1 VSSIERSHC
10 RALVRCHVSLLDR
23 IFVGAPCRAT
33 PARLDTFYCNFRAP
47 FCKFGILRR
56 LVWCAISRARALFA
70 SIFVPFV
77 SAFAQAMKKRMM
89 KAMTESDEEDEER
102 WRRLI
107 EDVKQREKAAA
118 TAAAEAATAAPAA
131 PKSDAPEGAAEAS
144 LADAPLAD
152 TPEAAA
158 EEADAEF
165 DSNCAPE
172 SDGLVPQRADAMAAR
187 DALGTSA
194 SDALAEQ
201 VRHPTT
207 TDDEEHAAGVGEVT
221 NAKGDSSS
229 TMFGKEVFEGKE
241 YDYVFDINVNGS
253 ALQLPFNCG
262 DDPWMAAQQW
272 IRKIGFHPEASIV
285 NAIVN
290 HIIRNALDNPRRK
303 GLRSD
308 STPEQREHTTGTA
321 DERMRVRA
329 RGGEEATWSRK
340 AARNAGTLKD
350 LMDDAPPEDG
360 VYPVPAIAA
369 WTLDLLGKLSDPDST
384 RPNFDKC
391 SMPQLME
398 LVEGALFLDAN
409 RSLFLIQCAIAQRL
423 NGQRAINLCVVLGAS
438 SDFDSAEECAA
449 ALAEPLFLPEGYEA
463 PQQHGA
469 ASSTAPPAPLRQPSL
484 SGVPATEDAKEAAL
498 ALVDVATLCELKGV
512 NRSWRALA
520 RRILC
525 LRVCP
530 RDGQQALTQLDEITD
545 LDAEKLIEGGRRWEV
560 AIAGRMLPRLARLHG
575 YGFVVDLAAVRAV
588 DLQRGSL
595 LLRKLDGGAGLKEA
609 LMRCISKVGEVESV
623 QAAVDAHDEAIR
635 KVLSRRRLAQL
646 GWLGSEDSTD
656 PLADLAELAEL
667 RRRPVV
673 REPPLELT
681 IAAIACAGS
690 GVVWGVPVQ
699 RLREETKTETIRA
712 LYDQIW
718 KWRGEKTELWPE
730 SAAARGARAHGALR
744 SAYLNGFAV

>member
-1 VSSIERSHC
+1 
-10 RALVRCHVSLLDR
+10 LL
-23 IFVGAPCRAT
+23 
-33 PARLDTFYCNFRAP
+33 
-47 FCKFGILRR
+47 
-56 LVWCAISRARALFA
+56 CAISRARALFA

-152 TPEAAA
+152 TPEAGE

-165 DSNCAPE
+165 DSHCAPE
-172 SDGLVPQRADAMAAR
+172 SDGLVPQRADAMATC

-272 IRKIGFHPEASIV
+272 IRKIGFGQEQKQELRITSKTLDGCSKPCSMASIV

-303 GLRSD
+303 GLRGD
-308 STPEQREHTTGTA
+308 STLEQREHTTGTA

-329 RGGEEATWSRK
+329 RGGEEVTWSRK

-384 RPNFDKC
+384 RPSFDKC

-409 RSLFLIQCAIAQRL
+409 RALFLIQCAIAQRL

-463 PQQHGA
+463 PQQVELGPY
-469 ASSTAPPAPLRQPSL
+469 TPLTLAFLQGDQAMFALLSQYNPGVPRRQPSL
-484 SGVPATEDAKEAAL
+484 SGVPATDDAKEAAL

-530 RDGQQALTQLDEITD
+530 RDGQQAPTQLDEITD

-623 QAAVDAHDEAIR
+623 QAAVDAHDGAISE
-635 KVLSRRRLAQL
+635 VLLRRRLAQL
-646 GWLGSEDSTD
+646 RWLGSEDSTD
-656 PLADLAELAEL
+656 PLADLAQLAEL

-744 SAYLNGFAV
+744 RAYLNGFAV

>member
-1 VSSIERSHC
+1 
-10 RALVRCHVSLLDR
+10 
-23 IFVGAPCRAT
+23 
-33 PARLDTFYCNFRAP
+33 
-47 FCKFGILRR
+47 
-56 LVWCAISRARALFA
+56 
-70 SIFVPFV
+70 
-77 SAFAQAMKKRMM
+77 
-89 KAMTESDEEDEER
+89 
-102 WRRLI
+102 
-107 EDVKQREKAAA
+107 
-118 TAAAEAATAAPAA
+118 
-131 PKSDAPEGAAEAS
+131 
-144 LADAPLAD
+144 
-152 TPEAAA
+152 
-158 EEADAEF
+158 
-165 DSNCAPE
+165 
-172 SDGLVPQRADAMAAR
+172 
-187 DALGTSA
+187 
-194 SDALAEQ
+194 
-201 VRHPTT
+201 
-207 TDDEEHAAGVGEVT
+207 
-221 NAKGDSSS
+221 
-229 TMFGKEVFEGKE
+229 
-241 YDYVFDINVNGS
+241 
-253 ALQLPFNCG
+253 
-262 DDPWMAAQQW
+262 
-272 IRKIGFHPEASIV
+272 
-285 NAIVN
+285 
-290 HIIRNALDNPRRK
+290 
-303 GLRSD
+303 
-308 STPEQREHTTGTA
+308 
-321 DERMRVRA
+321 
-329 RGGEEATWSRK
+329 
-340 AARNAGTLKD
+340 
-350 LMDDAPPEDG
+350 
-360 VYPVPAIAA
+360 
-369 WTLDLLGKLSDPDST
+369 
-384 RPNFDKC
+384 
-391 SMPQLME
+391 MPQLME

-409 RSLFLIQCAIAQRL
+409 RALFLIQCAIAQRL

-438 SDFDSAEECAA
+438 SDYDSAEECAA

-463 PQQHGA
+463 PQQVELGPY
-469 ASSTAPPAPLRQPSL
+469 TPLTLAFLQGDQAMFALLSQYNPGVPRRQPSL
-484 SGVPATEDAKEAAL
+484 SGVPATDDAKEAAL

-530 RDGQQALTQLDEITD
+530 RDGQQAPTQLDEITD

-623 QAAVDAHDEAIR
+623 QAAVDAHDGAISE
-635 KVLSRRRLAQL
+635 VLLRRRLAQL

-656 PLADLAELAEL
+656 PLADLAQLAEL

-744 SAYLNGFAV
+744 RAYLNGFAV

>member
-1 VSSIERSHC
+1 MSLSGKTIVAASS
-10 RALVRCHVSLLDR
+10 
-23 IFVGAPCRAT
+23 
-33 PARLDTFYCNFRAP
+33 
-47 FCKFGILRR
+47 
-56 LVWCAISRARALFA
+56 
-70 SIFVPFV
+70 
-77 SAFAQAMKKRMM
+77 
-89 KAMTESDEEDEER
+89 
-102 WRRLI
+102 
-107 EDVKQREKAAA
+107 
-118 TAAAEAATAAPAA
+118 
-131 PKSDAPEGAAEAS
+131 
-144 LADAPLAD
+144 
-152 TPEAAA
+152 A
-158 EEADAEF
+158 EEQDE
-165 DSNCAPE
+165 AP
-172 SDGLVPQRADAMAAR
+172 PAKKAKR
-187 DALGTSA
+187 
-194 SDALAEQ
+194 
-201 VRHPTT
+201 
-207 TDDEEHAAGVGEVT
+207 DDEQ
-221 NAKGDSSS
+221 
-229 TMFGKEVFEGKE
+229 
-241 YDYVFDINVNGS
+241 I
-253 ALQLPFNCG
+253 
-262 DDPWMAAQQW
+262 
-272 IRKIGFHPEASIV
+272 
-285 NAIVN
+285 
-290 HIIRNALDNPRRK
+290 
-303 GLRSD
+303 
-308 STPEQREHTTGTA
+308 
-321 DERMRVRA
+321 RVRA
-329 RGGEEATWSRK
+329 RDGEEVTMSREV
-340 AARNAGTLKD
+340 ARLAGHLKD
-350 LMDDAPPEDG
+350 LMDDAPAPEDG

-369 WTLDLLGKLSDPDST
+369 WTLDLLGKLSDPDSI
-384 RPNFDKC
+384 RPSFDKC

-409 RSLFLIQCAIAQRL
+409 RALFLIQCAIAQRL

-463 PQQHGA
+463 HQQVELGPY
-469 ASSTAPPAPLRQPSL
+469 TPLTLAFLQGDQAMFALLSQYNPGVPRRQPSL
-484 SGVPATEDAKEAAL
+484 SGVPATDDAKEAAL

-530 RDGQQALTQLDEITD
+530 RDGQQAPTQLDEITD

-623 QAAVDAHDEAIR
+623 QAAVDAHDGAISE
-635 KVLSRRRLAQL
+635 VLLRRRLAQL
-646 GWLGSEDSTD
+646 RWLGSEDSTD
-656 PLADLAELAEL
+656 PLADLAQLAEL

-744 SAYLNGFAV
+744 RAYLNGFAV